1 MSAIKAGEAFMELY
15 VEKTE
20 FFGALESAQDRVRN
34 WVKNV
39 GLTMTA
45 AGGTITAGFISA
57 LSAGSRQAESM
68 NAFSQVFKGA
78 NQEAER
84 LASTLGDRVG
94 RSMESVAAA
103 MTPIGGMVKG
113 LGLSADKAA
122 EFGAAA
128 TEAALDIS
136 SFWNTSTEEAFRRV
150 RSALSGSSEAVD
162 QFGINLRAQAL
173 SLKLVEL
180 GYDGNIHKAT
190 ELQKTLAR
198 LAIIQESNA
207 NTNAA
212 GDLERTKDQYANI
225 TRTLGDSFNKLRAT
239 VGNAVKPIA
248 ETFLRGL
255 NAVTQA
261 ADGLLSKMPGVIRAV
276 AGLGIAATVGGATL
290 ATLASKTLHT
300 AASFTIA
307 AAGAVKLI
315 GYLNSIGAAGY
326 VASAG
331 MAAFN
336 LVSKTTLPILAKIP
350 TFGIAAKVAM
360 LATGAATGTLVVA
373 FGAVL
378 AAGAGIA
385 ALLYSVHKRTGALQP
400 LFDALGKAGSRFAA
414 VWSQNVSPALEKISV
429 TLGDSL
435 GGVITKIAPLVEM
448 LAEFLGSTLV
458 DAAEVAAGIIAVL
471 ADKVAFLFGAV
482 NRFFGLDDKPILGKQ
497 NQPGADGQ
505 DAAKADAAAEVDPD
519 IQRFAEQVKEQIK
532 SPEQRFGE
540 TLRNI
545 AAASEAGQLNA
556 EEARA
561 AMQNAKQ
568 ELNEAKQR
576 QFDDSAEG
584 QRLSEL
590 ESFVD
595 SVRSEIE
602 TPQEAFDE
610 YMTSLEEAFQRGLID
625 AEEFRRAAESQQ
637 AALDEIAAREQQQ
650 RDEEQARQRKEQET
664 SLGKSLNNRVDL
676 ARAGGSVLDE
686 LKALGRASAEARKQG
701 FGDLANEF
709 KREEIN
715 TLFSAAKD
723 LEDKAAAN
731 LDQADLTTSS
741 RMEAAFGLGQ
751 NTIDEQLLEEQ
762 RIVSAA
768 ARRTADRLDEL
779 IEIFED

>member
-20 FFGALESAQDRVRN
+20 FFGALESAQDRVRT

-84 LASTLGDRVG
+84 LASTLGNRVG

-128 TEAALDIS
+128 TQAALDIS

-180 GYDGNIHKAT
+180 GYDGNIQKAT

-225 TRTLGDSFNKLRAT
+225 TRTLGDSFEKLRAT

-261 ADGLLSKMPGVIRAV
+261 ADGLLSKMPGVVRAV

-326 VASAG
+326 AASAG

-350 TFGIAAKVAM
+350 TFGLAAKVAM
-360 LATGAATGTLVVA
+360 LATGAATGTLVAA

-378 AAGAGIA
+378 AAGAGLA
-385 ALLYSVHKRTGALQP
+385 AILYKVHSQTGALQP
-400 LFDALGKAGSRFAA
+400 LFDALGKAGDRFAA
-414 VWSQNVSPALEKISV
+414 VWAEHVSPALEKISV
-429 TLGDSL
+429 TLGDSF
-435 GGVITKIAPLVEM
+435 GGVITSIAPLVEM
-448 LAEFLGSTLV
+448 LAELLGTTLV
-458 DAAEVAAGIIAVL
+458 YAAEVAAGVIAAL

-482 NRFFGLDDKPILGKQ
+482 NRFFGLDDKAITPQLLKEQ
-497 NQPGADGQ
+497 RQ
-505 DAAKADAAAEVDPD
+505 AAPEAAAPEADPE

-532 SPEQRFGE
+532 TPQQRYEE
-540 TLRNI
+540 TLRKI
-545 AAASEAGQLNA
+545 FAAGEAGQLNA
-556 EEARA
+556 EQGRQAIDK
-561 AMQNAKQ
+561 AKQ
-568 ELNEAKQR
+568 ELNDAIQR
-576 QFDDSAEG
+576 EFDDSAEG

-637 AALDEIAAREQQQ
+637 SALDEIAAREQQQ

-686 LKALGRASAEARKQG
+686 LKALSRASAEARKQG
-701 FGDLANEF
+701 FGELANEF

-779 IEIFED
+779 IEIFDE